1 MRDEQITGSESIQ
14 IIQNMI
20 NTAKNQFSENG
31 FLYLLWGWVVFVC
44 SLGHFILMK
53 VVKYEYHYMI
63 WLLTWAAVIFQMF
76 YLRKKSKE
84 AKVKTY
90 AEDIV
95 KYVWITFV
103 ILMFLVGVLLAALLG
118 KDYYKHIYPLFL
130 VLYGMPT
137 FLSGIILRFKPL
149 VIGGIACWALSIAAS
164 QLLYDYQLLILALA
178 VAIAW
183 IIPGYLLQKKYKKEN
198 R

>member
-1 MRDEQITGSESIQ
+1 
-14 IIQNMI
+14 MI

-31 FLYLLWGWVVFVC
+31 FLYLLWGWVVFIC
-44 SLGHFILMK
+44 SIGHFILLN

-103 ILMFLVGVLLAALLG
+103 ILMFLVGVILGILMG
-118 KDYYKHIYPLFL
+118 KDYYKHMYPLFL

-149 VIGGIACWALSIAAS
+149 VVGGIACWVLAVPAS
-164 QLLYDYQLLILALA
+164 QLSYDYQLLVLALS

-183 IIPGYLLQKKYKKEN
+183 IVPGYLLQKKYKKEN
-198 R
+198 G

>member
-31 FLYLLWGWVVFVC
+31 FLYLLWGWVVFIC
-44 SLGHFILMK
+44 SIGHFILLN

-103 ILMFLVGVLLAALLG
+103 ILMFLVGVILGILMG
-118 KDYYKHIYPLFL
+118 KDYYKHMYPLFL

-149 VIGGIACWALSIAAS
+149 VVGGIACWVLAVPAS
-164 QLLYDYQLLILALA
+164 QLSYDYQLLVLALS

-183 IIPGYLLQKKYKKEN
+183 IVPGYLLQKKYKKEN
-198 R
+198 G